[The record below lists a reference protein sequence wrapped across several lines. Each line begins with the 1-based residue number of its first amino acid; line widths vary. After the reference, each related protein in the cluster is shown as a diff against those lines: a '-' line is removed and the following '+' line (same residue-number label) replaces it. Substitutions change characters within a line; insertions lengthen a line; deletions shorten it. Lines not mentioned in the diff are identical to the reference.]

1 MKATIRRHP
10 VSFMTPDL
18 DLAQA
23 IHERIDYYRRNRT
36 DLHDLCE
43 KYEAQLSSARDEL
56 ITLTNKHSFIS
67 SWKTSARREFLEIQI
82 ETLKDEVE
90 SAPKRLDKLDA
101 LLSSPISIYRELMS
115 IYGYQLISR
124 TSDTEEWRRTKPPKV
139 VDMTIMSYAD
149 IAQEMKDDMGTIRY
163 QIGTVSERR
172 ILLERLKTN
181 LLKCALDEN
190 LQELTQCYRVAID
203 DNPLGYDTLE
213 VIRFVRRMTETYPM
227 KGNK

>member
-1 MKATIRRHP
+1 MKATIRQHP
-10 VSFMTPDL
+10 VSFMTSDL

-56 ITLTNKHSFIS
+56 ITLTHKHSFIS
-67 SWKTSARREFLEIQI
+67 PWKTSARREFLEIKI

-90 SAPKRLDKLDA
+90 SAPKRLDKLDT

-124 TSDTEEWRRTKPPKV
+124 TSDTEEWRRTKPPKM

-149 IAQEMKDDMGTIRY
+149 IAQWTKIFKN
-163 QIGTVSERR
+163 SH
-172 ILLERLKTN
+172 N
-181 LLKCALDEN
+181 
-190 LQELTQCYRVAID
+190 
-203 DNPLGYDTLE
+203 
-213 VIRFVRRMTETYPM
+213 VIVWL
-227 KGNK
+227 

>member
-36 DLHDLCE
+36 ELHDLCE
-43 KYEAQLSSARDEL
+43 KYKAQLSSARDEL
-56 ITLTNKHSFIS
+56 ITLTHKHSFIS

-101 LLSSPISIYRELMS
+101 L
-115 IYGYQLISR
+115 
-124 TSDTEEWRRTKPPKV
+124 
-139 VDMTIMSYAD
+139 
-149 IAQEMKDDMGTIRY
+149 
-163 QIGTVSERR
+163 
-172 ILLERLKTN
+172 
-181 LLKCALDEN
+181 
-190 LQELTQCYRVAID
+190 
-203 DNPLGYDTLE
+203 
-213 VIRFVRRMTETYPM
+213 
-227 KGNK
+227 